1 MISFNLMTTNF
12 YCQFLFKEKDIPSCT
27 PEQIL
32 KSPFDFENKN
42 EIDKEFVCSE
52 ECFRR
57 EFIPNTTRNTLNIDA
72 LKQALSYA
80 RQATST
86 NYTDYITL
94 KLYFSSF
101 GFVKQISEQE
111 SFMDL
116 LCK

>member
-1 MISFNLMTTNF
+1 M
-12 YCQFLFKEKDIPSCT
+12 PSCT

-32 KSPFDFENKN
+32 ELPFDFLNKN

-57 EFIPNTTRNTLNIDA
+57 EFIPNTTWNTLNIEA
-72 LKQALSYA
+72 LKQALTYF

-86 NYTDYITL
+86 NYADYITL

-101 GFVKQISEQE
+101 DFVKQISEQE
-111 SFMDL
+111 SLMDL